1 MWCLFMPGKGG
12 AAQQNTKVS
21 DHVVS
26 SFTFVFFL
34 YFILDFF
41 LRFSVRIPGYSNLR
55 PTLVAVGILAM
66 LLLVQR
72 EKLVEKFQHPV
83 FKPVF
88 VLLAYILVSLP
99 LVEWPGSVIRNNLDP
114 FFKAIVFLFFT
125 ALIVDTRKR
134 LVWFVGV
141 FVFCQVVRILEPLY
155 LNLAQGYWGSST
167 YLSTKEFANR
177 LAGAPAD
184 VINPNELG
192 FVIVTVIP
200 FLHYLL
206 WTGRWK
212 FKAVYLILMPLLFYA
227 LILTMSRG
235 AFLALMVVSLFI
247 FKESRHK
254 TALVGVAVMAIVA
267 AFSVMTPV
275 QKERYLSIID
285 SDAEGGASAE
295 GRIQGMIQEFQL
307 GLTRPVVGHGLGTTG
322 ETKANKLGRS
332 QASHNLYAEL
342 LIEIGGIGFVIFAAF
357 LVRAFR
363 QLKRLQVEFGRT
375 ERIDDSFYE
384 NLNKV
389 LICLFWM
396 YAVYSINYWGL
407 SQYYWYLFGG
417 LTIALGRL
425 AMFEN
430 SPAKPVDAVI
440 KEPEE
445 IGRFTLAEKLRDGRH
460 YFS

>member
-1 MWCLFMPGKGG
+1 MAGKG
-12 AAQQNTKVS
+12 ADAQCQAKAS
-21 DHVVS
+21 DQVVS

-34 YFILDFF
+34 YFTLDFF
-41 LRFSVRIPGYSNLR
+41 LRFSVRIPGYSSLR
-55 PTLVAVGILAM
+55 PTLVAVAI
-66 LLLVQR
+66 LLLLLFVQR
-72 EKLVEKFQHPV
+72 EKLAEKFRHPV

-88 VLLAYILVSLP
+88 ALLAYIVISLP

-114 FFKAIVFLFFT
+114 FVKAIVFLFFT
-125 ALIVDTRKR
+125 ALIVDTRRR

-141 FVFCQVVRILEPLY
+141 FVFCQLVRVLEPLY
-155 LNLAQGYWGSST
+155 LNLTQGYWGSST
-167 YLSTKEFANR
+167 YLSTAEFANR
-177 LAGAPAD
+177 LSGAPAD

-212 FKAVYLILMPLLFYA
+212 LKAVYLILMPLLLYA

-235 AFLALMVVSLFI
+235 AFLALMVVSFFI

-254 TALVGVAVMAIVA
+254 AALAGVAVMVIVA

-285 SDAEGGASAE
+285 RDVEGGASAE

-322 ETKANKLGRS
+322 ETKANKLGRR

-342 LIEIGGIGFVIFAAF
+342 LIEIGVIGFVIFINF
-357 LVRAFR
+357 LVRTFR
-363 QLKRLQVEFGRT
+363 QLKRLQREFGRSDRV
-375 ERIDDSFYE
+375 EISFYE

-417 LTIALGRL
+417 LSIALGRL
-425 AMFEN
+425 AMSEK
-430 SPAKPVDAVI
+430 SDSTPAEGTAI
-440 KEPEE
+440 IEYKES
-445 IGRFTLAEKLRDGRH
+445 GRFNLAEKLRDGRH
-460 YFS
+460 HFG

>member
-1 MWCLFMPGKGG
+1 MPSKTI
-12 AAQQNTKVS
+12 AEQLQSKVS
-21 DHVVS
+21 DQVVS
-26 SFTFVFFL
+26 SFTFVFYL
-34 YFILDFF
+34 YFTLDFF

-55 PTLVAVGILAM
+55 PTLVAVAILA
-66 LLLVQR
+66 LLLFVQR
-72 EKLVEKFQHPV
+72 EKLGEKFQHPV

-88 VLLAYILVSLP
+88 ILLAYIVISLP

-114 FFKAIVFLFFT
+114 FVKAIVFLFFT

-134 LVWFVGV
+134 LAWFVGI
-141 FVFCQVVRILEPLY
+141 FVFCQLVRVLEPLY
-155 LNLAQGYWGSST
+155 LNLTQGYWGSST

-192 FVIVTVIP
+192 FVIVTLIP

-212 FKAVYLILMPLLFYA
+212 LKIVYLVLMPLLLYA

-235 AFLALMVVSLFI
+235 AFIALVVVGFLI
-247 FKESRHK
+247 FKESRRK
-254 TALVGVAVMAIVA
+254 MALIAIAGIAVML

-285 SDAEGGASAE
+285 RDAEGGASAE
-295 GRIQGMIQEFQL
+295 GRITGMIREFKL
-307 GLTRPVVGHGLGTTG
+307 GLSRPVVGHGLGTTS
-322 ETKANKLGRS
+322 EAKANKLGRR

-342 LIEIGGIGFVIFAAF
+342 LIEIGIIGFAIFMAF

-363 QLKRLQVEFGRT
+363 QLKMLQLEFGRNAQV
-375 ERIDDSFYE
+375 EVSFYE

-425 AMFEN
+425 AMLDK
-430 SPAKPVDAVI
+430 PASTNESNVI
-440 KEPEE
+440 TNTGES
-445 IGRFTLAEKLRDGRH
+445 GRFTLAEKLRNGRH
-460 YFS
+460 HFS

>member
-1 MWCLFMPGKGG
+1 MPGKVVTTP
-12 AAQQNTKVS
+12 QQAKVS
-21 DHVVS
+21 DQVVS

-34 YFILDFF
+34 YFTLDFF
-41 LRFSVRIPGYSNLR
+41 LRFSVRIPGYSSLR
-55 PTLVAVGILAM
+55 PTLVAVVVLA
-66 LLLVQR
+66 LSLFLQR
-72 EKLVEKFQHPV
+72 EKLVEKFQHPI
-83 FKPVF
+83 FKPIF
-88 VLLAYILVSLP
+88 VLLAYIVISLP

-114 FFKAIVFLFFT
+114 FVKAIVFLFFT

-134 LVWFVGV
+134 LVWFIVI
-141 FVFCQVVRILEPLY
+141 FVFCQVVRVLEPLY
-155 LNLAQGYWGSST
+155 LNLTQGYWGSST
-167 YLSTKEFANR
+167 YLSTNEFANR
-177 LAGAPAD
+177 LAGAPTD

-206 WTGRWK
+206 WTGRWRLK
-212 FKAVYLILMPLLFYA
+212 VFYLVLMPLLLYA

-235 AFLALMVVSLFI
+235 AFLALMVVSFFI

-254 TALVGVAVMAIVA
+254 TALVGVAVMAIVT

-285 SDAEGGASAE
+285 RDVEGGASAE
-295 GRIQGMIQEFQL
+295 GRIQGMIQEFRL
-307 GLTRPVVGHGLGTTG
+307 GLSRPVVGHGLGTTG
-322 ETKANKLGRS
+322 EAKAHKLGRR

-342 LIEIGGIGFVIFAAF
+342 LIEIGFIGFAIFMVF
-357 LVRAFR
+357 LFRAFR
-363 QLKRLQVEFGRT
+363 QLKCLQIEFGRT
-375 ERIDDSFYE
+375 ARTKVSFYE

-425 AMFEN
+425 AMLQKSIPMRE
-430 SPAKPVDAVI
+430 AGAI
-440 KEPEE
+440 EE
-445 IGRFTLAEKLRDGRH
+445 ISENGRFTLAEKLRNGRH

>member
-1 MWCLFMPGKGG
+1 MPVEGV
-12 AAQQNTKVS
+12 AAQHQTKVS
-21 DHVVS
+21 DQVVS

-55 PTLVAVGILAM
+55 PTLVAVVILAI
-66 LLLVQR
+66 LLFVQR
-72 EKLVEKFQHPV
+72 EKLVEKFKHPV

-88 VLLAYILVSLP
+88 VLLAYLVISLP

-114 FFKAIVFLFFT
+114 FVKAIVFLFFT

-141 FVFCQVVRILEPLY
+141 FVLCQVVRVLEPLY
-155 LNLAQGYWGSST
+155 LNLTQGYWGSST

-212 FKAVYLILMPLLFYA
+212 LKAIYLVLMPLLLYA

-235 AFLALMVVSLFI
+235 AFLALMVVSFFI

-285 SDAEGGASAE
+285 RDVEGGASAE
-295 GRIQGMIQEFQL
+295 GRIQGMIREFQL

-322 ETKANKLGRS
+322 ETKANKLGRR

-342 LIEIGGIGFVIFAAF
+342 LIEIGVVGFAIFLAF
-357 LVRAFR
+357 LVRAFK
-363 QLKRLQVEFGRT
+363 QLKLLQVAFGRA
-375 ERIDDSFYE
+375 ERADASFYE

-396 YAVYSINYWGL
+396 YAVYSLNYWGL

-425 AMFEN
+425 AMSGKSAPTPAGGLAIIESKEN
-430 SPAKPVDAVI
+430 
-440 KEPEE
+440 
-445 IGRFTLAEKLRDGRH
+445 GRFTLAEKLRDGRH
-460 YFS
+460 HFG

>member
-1 MWCLFMPGKGG
+1 MSANDVTEQYYSKG
-12 AAQQNTKVS
+12 T
-21 DHVVS
+21 DRVVS
-26 SFTFVFFL
+26 SFTFIFFL
-34 YFILDFF
+34 YFTLDFF
-41 LRFSVRIPGYSNLR
+41 LRFSVRIPGYSSLR
-55 PTLVAVGILAM
+55 PTLVAVIILA
-66 LLLVQR
+66 LLLFLQR
-72 EKLVEKFQHPV
+72 EKLVDKFQHPV

-88 VLLAYILVSLP
+88 VLLAYIVVSLP

-114 FFKAIVFLFFT
+114 FVKAIVFLFFT
-125 ALIVDTRKR
+125 ALILDTRKR
-134 LVWFVGV
+134 LAWFVGV
-141 FVFCQVVRILEPLY
+141 FVFCQLVRILEPLY
-155 LNLAQGYWGSST
+155 LNLTQGYWGSST

-177 LAGAPAD
+177 LSGSPAD

-212 FKAVYLILMPLLFYA
+212 LKVIYLVLMPLLLYA

-235 AFLALMVVSLFI
+235 AFLALMIVGFFI

-285 SDAEGGASAE
+285 RDVEGGASAE
-295 GRIQGMIQEFQL
+295 GRIQGMIREFRL
-307 GLTRPVVGHGLGTTG
+307 GLSRPVVGHGLGTTG
-322 ETKANKLGRS
+322 EAKAHKLGRR

-342 LIEIGGIGFVIFAAF
+342 LVEIGVIGFSIFMAF
-357 LVRAFR
+357 LFRAFR
-363 QLKRLQVEFGRT
+363 QLKLLQLEFART
-375 ERIDDSFYE
+375 ARTKASFYE

-396 YAVYSINYWGL
+396 YAVYSVNYWGL

-425 AMFEN
+425 ANPMNE
-430 SPAKPVDAVI
+430 STVI
-440 KEPEE
+440 RKVTKN
-445 IGRFTLAEKLRDGRH
+445 GRFALAEKLRDSRH
-460 YFS
+460 HFADV

>member
-1 MWCLFMPGKGG
+1 MLAKG
-12 AAQQNTKVS
+12 ANAHWQAKVS
-21 DHVVS
+21 DQVVS
-26 SFTFVFFL
+26 SFTFAFFL
-34 YFILDFF
+34 YFTLDFF
-41 LRFSVRIPGYSNLR
+41 LRFSVRVPGYSSLR
-55 PTLVAVGILAM
+55 PTLVAVVILA
-66 LLLVQR
+66 LLLFLQR

-83 FKPVF
+83 FKPIF
-88 VLLAYILVSLP
+88 VLLAYLVISLP

-114 FFKAIVFLFFT
+114 FVKAIVFLFFT
-125 ALIVDTRKR
+125 ALIVDTRRR
-134 LVWFVGV
+134 LVWFIGV
-141 FVFCQVVRILEPLY
+141 FIFCQVVRVLEPLY
-155 LNLAQGYWGSST
+155 LNLTQGYWGSST

-177 LAGAPAD
+177 LSGAPAD

-212 FKAVYLILMPLLFYA
+212 LKTVYLVLMPLLLYA

-235 AFLALMVVSLFI
+235 AFLALMVVSFFI

-254 TALVGVAVMAIVA
+254 TALVGVAVMAIVG

-285 SDAEGGASAE
+285 RDVEGGASAE

-322 ETKANKLGRS
+322 ETKANKLGRR

-342 LIEIGGIGFVIFAAF
+342 LIEIGIIGFAIFVAF
-357 LVRAFR
+357 LVRAFK
-363 QLKRLQVEFGRT
+363 QLKVLQAAFGRT
-375 ERIDDSFYE
+375 ARTDASFYE

-396 YAVYSINYWGL
+396 YAVYSLNYWGL

-425 AMFEN
+425 AILEN
-430 SPAKPVDAVI
+430 STPMKDAGVI
-440 KEPEE
+440 TETNEN
-445 IGRFTLAEKLRDGRH
+445 GRFTLAEKLRDGKH
-460 YFS
+460 HFS

>member
-1 MWCLFMPGKGG
+1 MSGRGVATNRQKKAFD
-12 AAQQNTKVS
+12 Q
-21 DHVVS
+21 VVS

-55 PTLVAVGILAM
+55 PTLVAVLILV
-66 LLLVQR
+66 LLLLFQR
-72 EKLVEKFQHPV
+72 EKLIDKFQHPV
-83 FKPVF
+83 FKPVLI
-88 VLLAYILVSLP
+88 LLGYIVISLP

-114 FFKAIVFLFFT
+114 FVKAIVFLFFT
-125 ALIVDTRKR
+125 ALILDTRKR
-134 LVWFVGV
+134 LVWFVGI
-141 FVFCQVVRILEPLY
+141 FVFCQLLRVLEPLY
-155 LNLAQGYWGSST
+155 LNLTQGYWGSST
-167 YLSTKEFANR
+167 YLSTNEFANR

-192 FVIVTVIP
+192 FVIVTLVP

-206 WTGRWK
+206 WTGSWK
-212 FKAVYLILMPLLFYA
+212 LKAVYLILMPLLLYA

-235 AFLALMVVSLFI
+235 AFLALMVVCFFI
-247 FKESRHK
+247 FKESRRK
-254 TALVGVAVMAIVA
+254 TGLLVVGVVAISTA
-267 AFSVMTPV
+267 ISVMTPV

-285 SDAEGGASAE
+285 RNVEGGATAE

-307 GLTRPVVGHGLGTTG
+307 GFTRPVVGHGLGTTG
-322 ETKANKLGRS
+322 ETKANKLGRR

-342 LIEIGGIGFVIFAAF
+342 LIEIGVIGFLIFMAF
-357 LVRAFR
+357 LIRAFR
-363 QLKRLQVEFGRT
+363 QLKRLQVEFGRSDHV
-375 ERIDDSFYE
+375 EFSFYE

-425 AMFEN
+425 AMSEKSKS
-430 SPAKPVDAVI
+430 SPAEGVATI
-440 KEPEE
+440 ETKESQ
-445 IGRFTLAEKLRDGRH
+445 RFTLAEKLRDGRH
-460 YFS
+460 HFS

>member
-1 MWCLFMPGKGG
+1 MPGKGV
-12 AAQQNTKVS
+12 AAQHQTKVS
-21 DHVVS
+21 DQVVS

-55 PTLVAVGILAM
+55 PTLLAVVILALM
-66 LLLVQR
+66 LFVQR
-72 EKLVEKFQHPV
+72 EKLVEKLQHPV

-88 VLLAYILVSLP
+88 VLLAYIAISLP

-114 FFKAIVFLFFT
+114 FVKAIVFLFFT

-155 LNLAQGYWGSST
+155 LNLTQGYWGSST

-212 FKAVYLILMPLLFYA
+212 LKAIYLVLMPLLLYA

-235 AFLALMVVSLFI
+235 AFLALMVVSFFI

-285 SDAEGGASAE
+285 RDVEGGASAE

-322 ETKANKLGRS
+322 ETKANKLGRR

-342 LIEIGGIGFVIFAAF
+342 LIEIGIIGFVIFIAF
-357 LVRAFR
+357 LVRAFK
-363 QLKRLQVEFGRT
+363 QLKVLQAMFGRA
-375 ERIDDSFYE
+375 EQADVSFYG
-384 NLNKV
+384 NLTKV

-425 AMFEN
+425 AMLDKSALINESNVITDADEN
-430 SPAKPVDAVI
+430 
-440 KEPEE
+440 
-445 IGRFTLAEKLRDGRH
+445 GQFTLAKKLRNGRH
-460 YFS
+460 HFN